1 MRKNQE
7 DELFEYKDYESLL
20 LCDQVEEEGESIT
33 QIRMRKAF
41 AQLSERDKLVLTYL
55 VIAKMPAIEAYP
67 LVERMIHPI
76 AKDGMTSD
84 QVKLN
89 WTVKQRQDAMSLMKG
104 YALKH
109 LLIKYNEQKKQE
121 K

>member
-1 MRKNQE
+1 M
-7 DELFEYKDYESLL
+7 

-67 LVERMIHPI
+67 MVERMIHPI
-76 AKDGMTSD
+76 AKDGMTKRPS
-84 QVKLN
+84 QIKLDSQATPRCN
-89 WTVKQRQDAMSLMKG
+89 VFDERICIEAST
-104 YALKH
+104 Y
-109 LLIKYNEQKKQE
+109 
-121 K
+121 